1 MVIDMR
7 SRTRSAFPRPTRPRT
22 ATPPSAATEAEPAG
36 SAWFT
41 ITCDDCAM
49 DGTVA
54 CHDCVVT
61 FLCGTA
67 AEFDDHEAD
76 TLRLF
81 QAAGLAPA
89 LRHVAR
95 TSLVQNWA
103 QNRVQGA
110 SGRAR

>member
-7 SRTRSAFPRPTRPRT
+7 SRTRSAFSRPTRPRT
-22 ATPPSAATEAEPAG
+22 TTPPFATAELVPA
-36 SAWFT
+36 SSSWSE

-49 DGTVA
+49 DGTVT

-67 AEFDDHEAD
+67 AAFDDQEAD

-81 QAAGLAPA
+81 QSAGLAPA

-95 TSLVQNWA
+95 TSLVQNRA
-103 QNRVQGA
+103 QNRVPGA
-110 SGRAR
+110 PGRAR

>member
-7 SRTRSAFPRPTRPRT
+7 SRTRSAFPRPTRSRT
-22 ATPPSAATEAEPAG
+22 SPPSQPLSEPMPAASEW
-36 SAWFT
+36 SA
-41 ITCDDCAM
+41 ISCDDCAM

-54 CHDCVVT
+54 CRDCVVT
-61 FLCGTA
+61 FLCGAA
-67 AEFDDHEAD
+67 AEVDEQEAD

-95 TSLVQNWA
+95 TSLVQNRA
-103 QNRVQGA
+103 QNRVQSA
-110 SGRAR
+110 PGRAR

>member
-1 MVIDMR
+1 MVIDLR

-22 ATPPSAATEAEPAG
+22 ATPPCAETEPVPSG
-36 SAWFT
+36 SEWST

-67 AEFDDHEAD
+67 AEFDDQEAD

-95 TSLVQNWA
+95 TSLVQNRTP
-103 QNRVQGA
+103 NRVQGA
-110 SGRAR
+110 PGRAR

>member
-7 SRTRSAFPRPTRPRT
+7 SHTRSAFPRATRSRT
-22 ATPPSAATEAEPAG
+22 SSPSQPLPESMPSASEWA
-36 SAWFT
+36 T

-49 DGTVA
+49 DGTVT

-67 AEFDDHEAD
+67 AEFDDQEAD

-95 TSLVQNWA
+95 TSLVQNRA

-110 SGRAR
+110 PGRAR

>member
-7 SRTRSAFPRPTRPRT
+7 SRTRSAFPRRTRPRT
-22 ATPPSAATEAEPAG
+22 ATPPSAATERAPAD
-36 SAWFT
+36 SAWST

-49 DGTVA
+49 DGTVT

-67 AEFDDHEAD
+67 SDFDDHEAD

-95 TSLVQNWA
+95 TSLVQIQQ

-110 SGRAR
+110 PGRAR